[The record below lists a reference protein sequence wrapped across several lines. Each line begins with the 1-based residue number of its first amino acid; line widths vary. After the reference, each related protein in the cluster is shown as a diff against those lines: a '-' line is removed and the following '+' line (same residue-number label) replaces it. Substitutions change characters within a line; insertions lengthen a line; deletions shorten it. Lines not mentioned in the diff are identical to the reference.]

1 METKTQEIARRRF
14 TVHEYHRMAEVGIL
28 HEDDRVEL
36 IEGDIVEMNPIGG
49 RHAFCV
55 NELNRIL
62 VPLVGNE
69 ATISIQNPVRLGD
82 YYEPQPDVAVL
93 RPSERYRAGDLP
105 IPDDV
110 LLLIEVS
117 DTTLSYDRNVKLELY
132 ARAGIPEVFIVDLPG
147 EAIERYNEPSGN
159 GYRRTERAR
168 SGETLASEA
177 LPSVVLPVDAVVGR
191 SSS

>member
-69 ATISIQNPVRLGD
+69 ATISIQNPVRLSD

-110 LLLIEVS
+110 LFLIEVS

-132 ARAGIPEVFIVDLPG
+132 ARAAIPEVFIVNLPG
-147 EAIERYNEPSGN
+147 AAIERYNEPSGN

-168 SGETLASEA
+168 SEETLASEA